1 MVWVLEPEKHPTIS
15 APAEQTKKWEIVEV
29 SAVRKLA
36 KVKGRTLI
44 LTEADGSIT
53 NIMLKGCKV
62 VAVSATS
69 MPTRKW

>member
-1 MVWVLEPEKHPTIS
+1 MEPEKHPTIL
-15 APAEQTKKWEIVEV
+15 APTEQTKKREIVEV

-44 LTEADGSIT
+44 LTEGDGSFT
-53 NIMLKGCKV
+53 KVMLKGCKV